1 MGALMYV
8 VDLANGLGRLGLNLG
23 TNFIILEWMVFLLL
37 LHIMTY
43 IFFIKKLIYFLISIL
58 CSLFFHY
65 K

>member
-37 LHIMTY
+37 LHLMTY
-43 IFFIKKLIYFLISIL
+43 IFLLKNQYTF
-58 CSLFFHY
+58 
-65 K
+65 